1 MNTANHLT
9 DVVAHLHILQVMLAI
24 SPDGYALID
33 RNYVYQLVNPAY
45 EDWCQKPERDILQHS
60 VAEILGQALFEHQV
74 RPNLERCF
82 QGESFAWEDWC
93 DHPTAG
99 RSFVRVSYH
108 PLRAE
113 DDTIAGAIT
122 MVRDLTSL
130 KQAES
135 RLQVRADREYALN
148 QIMQAIHQS
157 LDLDTIFAIASDRIA
172 QFLEAGVAIV
182 QYQADR
188 KRWVH
193 LTEASHQ
200 ELSANYAGAPIPD
213 EANPFA
219 LQLKQGQV
227 VRVDDTHHITDPVNQ
242 EVAQASPGAWLLTPI
257 RVNGKTWGSLSL
269 YQYHPSFRWTPEDVV
284 LTQRVAEQLAIAI
297 HRAELYQQLQHEL
310 VERQRAE
317 NSLRQQRTL
326 FQSLYEQ
333 TSVGIAFYLPNGEFI
348 QANQTFCDLLGYSE
362 AELRPLPYSAI
373 TVTAE
378 PLLGSPAPAAKASGD
393 PPPAAP
399 RGERL
404 RGRNGTV
411 EQQYV
416 RKDGRHCWVQVNTTV
431 IAAADGSVERIA
443 KLVTD
448 ISDRKQIEAEQQQA
462 EAALQEREEQYR
474 LLFHRAEDMIF
485 VHSLAPQNQGT
496 FIAVNDTACRLL
508 GYSQAE
514 LLALTLDDL
523 AIPDDTGNN
532 PNLSQAILHNGS
544 CLFEQTMVTKDGR
557 HIPVEHHSHLFT
569 YKGHPTCLTISR
581 NITERKQAEAQLRH
595 NALHDT
601 LTQLP
606 NRNSLMVRL
615 ELALKRAKR
624 QPDYLF
630 AILFLDLDRFKLV
643 NDSLGHQAG
652 DQLLVTISQRLCQV
666 IRPTDLAARLGGDE
680 FIVLLEEINALEDA
694 TAIAQRLIATL
705 QQPVVLSG
713 REVVVTSSI
722 GIVLGPG
729 AYTHE
734 ADLMRD
740 ADIAMYWA
748 KAQGKNRYA
757 LFDPTMHNRV
767 LRQVQLESDLRRAIA
782 DGQLVAYYQPIVN
795 LQTGLIDG
803 FEALVRW
810 QHPQYGLVSP
820 GEFIAIAEE
829 TGLIASLGQWMLQT
843 ACQQLKQ
850 WRDSYPQL
858 PHLRMSVNL
867 SSQQMFDTNLADA
880 IGQLLSDLNLEG
892 RYLTLDMSEGM
903 LTSDTRTVIATM
915 DQLHAR
921 SICLSIDDFG
931 TGYSSLSQLH
941 RFPIDALKID
951 HSFIGEMDHDSV
963 NRNIVETIIALADR
977 LGLNAIAEG
986 VETPDQIQLLQSIG
1000 CEYAQGKQFAP
1011 PLPAAAATHLLTQPQ
1026 LLFLAN

>member
-1 MNTANHLT
+1 
-9 DVVAHLHILQVMLAI
+9 MLAI

-45 EDWCQKPERDILQHS
+45 GDWCQKSDQDIVQQP
-60 VAEILGQALFEHQV
+60 VAEILGSALFEHQV
-74 RPNLERCF
+74 RPNLDRCF
-82 QGESFAWEDWC
+82 QGESFAWEGWC
-93 DHPTAG
+93 DHPIAG

-108 PLRAE
+108 PFRTE
-113 DDTIAGAIT
+113 DGIIAGAIT

-130 KQAES
+130 KRADS

-148 QIMQAIHQS
+148 RIMQAIHQS
-157 LDLDTIFAIASDRIA
+157 LDLETIFAITSDRIA

-188 KRWVH
+188 QRWIH
-193 LTEASHQ
+193 LTEASHP
-200 ELSANYAGAPIPD
+200 ESSALYAANYQETPIPD

-227 VRVDDTHHITDPVNQ
+227 VQIDDTQHITDAVNQ
-242 EVAQASPGAWLLTPI
+242 AVAQTIPGAWLLTPI
-257 RVNGKTWGSLSL
+257 RVNGDTWGSLSL
-269 YQYHPSFRWTPEDVV
+269 HQQHPSFRWTHDDVV
-284 LTQRVAEQLAIAI
+284 FAQRVAEQLAIAI
-297 HRAELYQQLQHEL
+297 HRAELYRQLQHEL
-310 VERQRAE
+310 GERQRAE

-373 TVTAE
+373 TVTPE
-378 PLLGSPAPAAKASGD
+378 PLWGALTAEASTAL
-393 PPPAAP
+393 PPDVS
-399 RGERL
+399 RDGISQGEGL
-404 RGRNGTV
+404 QGRNGTV

-416 RKDGRHCWVQVNTTV
+416 RKDGYHCWVQVNTTV
-431 IAAADGSVERIA
+431 IAAANGSVERIA

-448 ISDRKQIEAEQQQA
+448 ISDRKRIEAEQQQA

-485 VHSLAPQNQGT
+485 VYALAPQHQGT

-514 LLALTLDDL
+514 LLAMTPDDL
-523 AIPDDTGNN
+523 VIPDDAGNN
-532 PNLSQAILHNGS
+532 PSINQAILLNGS

-595 NALHDT
+595 HALHDT

-615 ELALKRAKR
+615 ELALKRAQR
-624 QPDYLF
+624 QPDYIF

-680 FIVLLEEINALEDA
+680 FIVLLEEIGSLEDA

-729 AYTHE
+729 SYTHE
-734 ADLMRD
+734 SDLMRD

-795 LQTGLIDG
+795 LQSGLIDG

-829 TGLIASLGQWMLQT
+829 TGLIVSLGQWMLHT

-850 WRDSYPQL
+850 WRDSYPQI

-867 SSQQMFDTNLADA
+867 SSQQMLDTNLAEA

-921 SICLSIDDFG
+921 AICLSIDDFG

-951 HSFIGEMDHDSV
+951 HSFIGEMEHDSV
-963 NRNIVETIIALADR
+963 NHNIVETIIALADR

-986 VETPDQIQLLQSIG
+986 VETPGQIQLLQSIG

-1011 PLPAAAATHLLTQPQ
+1011 PLTAAAATQLLDHPQ
-1026 LLFLAN
+1026 LLSPSN